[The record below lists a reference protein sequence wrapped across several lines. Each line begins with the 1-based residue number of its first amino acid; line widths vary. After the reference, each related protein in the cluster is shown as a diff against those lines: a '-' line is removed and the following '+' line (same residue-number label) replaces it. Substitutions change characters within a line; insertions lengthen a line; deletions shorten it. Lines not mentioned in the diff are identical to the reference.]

1 MGEQQAGKVQLESL
15 LGVTTIQTP
24 DGAHKS
30 DFQQL
35 VRDMLKRDD
44 GLPRSATRGYLPPN
58 PAVVSKVF
66 RVKGQH
72 AVMYHMLTSTYQ
84 FHLPAHR
91 LAAALWEK
99 EQKEKEQNVRRRVSG
114 KRLPPRE

>member
-1 MGEQQAGKVQLESL
+1 M
-15 LGVTTIQTP
+15 P

-44 GLPRSATRGYLPPN
+44 GLPWSATEDYLPPN

-66 RVKGQH
+66 QMKGQH
-72 AVMYHMLTSTYQ
+72 AVMYHPLTSTYQ
-84 FHLPAHR
+84 FHMPAHR
-91 LAAALWEK
+91 LAAALWC
-99 EQKEKEQNVRRRVSG
+99 QRPS
-114 KRLPPRE
+114 